1 MGKTRLS
8 LSAQQQGDL
17 FIKSSGNPVHNISIP
32 LELIFATLRR
42 LKDADKGRKK
52 ESRHANWALS
62 LSLSLSL
69 LLDDNDFKYDFS
81 GGEKLRRVN
90 GSGFFVAFRPPLQNG
105 GGHAQIGK
113 KGLRERGREGGA
125 IMNLK
130 P

>member
-52 ESRHANWALS
+52 AAMQIELS
-62 LSLSLSL
+62 LSTTTTSNMISVEGKNCDASTGPAFLSPSL
-69 LLDDNDFKYDFS
+69 PI
-81 GGEKLRRVN
+81 
-90 GSGFFVAFRPPLQNG
+90 ALQNG
-105 GGHAQIGK
+105 GRHAQIGK
-113 KGLRERGREGGA
+113 KGLVVGEGEGGA